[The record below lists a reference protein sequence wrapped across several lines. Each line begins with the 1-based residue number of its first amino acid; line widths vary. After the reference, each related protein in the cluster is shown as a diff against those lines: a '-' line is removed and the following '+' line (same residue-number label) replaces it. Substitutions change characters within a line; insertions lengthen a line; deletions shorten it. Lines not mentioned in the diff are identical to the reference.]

1 MIKKQ
6 SQRFEKYVSCHCIY
20 GHIQTFMAGRPTGTI
35 SVLGTPPC
43 YPHTIGHAHEHLYI
57 E

>member
-20 GHIQTFMAGRPTGTI
+20 GHIQTFMAGRPTSTI

-43 YPHTIGHAHEHLYI
+43 YPHTIGHAHEHLYL